1 MRSYEWTG
9 DRCRKSVITGHRTCL
24 KNALATYALSEDQR
38 RILQAVSDRIGLH
51 GEGFQPDVI
60 GTAPDREPRP
70 AGLPPQIGPGT
81 FANIR
86 RSGEFMQAQ
95 PWLVRS
101 VELLV
106 EWELRSIGRLP
117 VRQLLVAQG
126 ASLEEL
132 WKPLCAWA
140 APLRRDRQGW
150 FRLARRAAEYLLG
163 TYPWDA
169 EWTEDEGDLP
179 TEVRE
184 ALERESNVIL
194 DYARDTGCH
203 CGACVSRRREVAVAR
218 EQFPALRNG
227 EITLEKYADML
238 RSTR

>member
-9 DRCRKSVITGHRTCL
+9 DRYRKSVITAHRTCL
-24 KNALATYALSEDQR
+24 KNALATDALSEDQR

-70 AGLPPQIGPGT
+70 AGPPPQIGRGM

-95 PWLVRS
+95 PWLVPS
-101 VELLV
+101 VELMV
-106 EWELRSIGRLP
+106 EWELRSIGRLR
-117 VRQLLVAQG
+117 VRQLPVARG

-140 APLRRDRQGW
+140 APLRRDEPGQ
-150 FRLARRAAEYLLG
+150 FRLARRAAEFLLG
-163 TYPWDA
+163 TYPWDVK
-169 EWTEDEGDLP
+169 WTEGEGDLP

-194 DYARDTGCH
+194 DYARDTGCRCH
-203 CGACVSRRREVAVAR
+203 ACVSRRREVAVAR

>member
-1 MRSYEWTG
+1 MHRTKNGAAVRRQWTG
-9 DRCRKSVITGHRTCL
+9 DRYRACVITAHRTCL
-24 KNALATYALSEDQR
+24 KNALAKCPLSEDQR

-51 GEGFQPDVI
+51 GEPIQPDVI
-60 GTAPDREPRP
+60 GTEPDREPLP
-70 AGLPPQIGPGT
+70 AGPPPPIGPGK
-81 FANIR
+81 FANVR

-95 PWLVRS
+95 PWLVPS

-117 VRQLLVAQG
+117 VRQLPVAQG
-126 ASLEEL
+126 ASLADL

-140 APLRRDRQGW
+140 APLRRDRQGR

-169 EWTEDEGDLP
+169 EWTEGEGDLP

-203 CGACVSRRREVAVAR
+203 CHACVSRREEVAAAKESFVA
-218 EQFPALRNG
+218 
-227 EITLEKYADML
+227 KY
-238 RSTR
+238 SQ